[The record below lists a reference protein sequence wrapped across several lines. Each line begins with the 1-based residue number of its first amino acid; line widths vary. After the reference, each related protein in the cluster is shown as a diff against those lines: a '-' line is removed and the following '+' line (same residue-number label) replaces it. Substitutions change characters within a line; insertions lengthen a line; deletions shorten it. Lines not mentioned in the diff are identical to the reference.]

1 MSDELAAMHVLYVS
15 HTNGVHDDRWI
26 EAMRSS
32 GCTVTPLQ
40 VDPEGREAHSRVMS
54 LTTELGIDIIVAGPL
69 TTCTSHLVDL
79 VDLDV
84 PLVGLSWGFDLHEMA
99 HDESDSD
106 LSWMVGLAGLIVDSE
121 PTRLIAEGHG
131 VSRDRI
137 ELIPGGADLDRFG
150 PAGPRAEHTELPM
163 NSRVVLSA
171 RSHEPLYRVEDIV
184 TAFERARGLVN
195 DDVYLVVLND
205 GPLTEEMRAGAG
217 DHTLFPGRVSER
229 ELAAWLRRSDLYVSA
244 SETDGSSVTL
254 LQAMACGT
262 PVLVSDIPGNREWVH
277 AGLTG
282 GIFPLGDI
290 GALTQALTTALSD
303 ADVDE
308 SIDRAIAQVRS
319 RADWSSNSPRLTSLL
334 RRVSV
339 A

>member
-1 MSDELAAMHVLYVS
+1 MHVLYVS
-15 HTNGVHDDRWI
+15 NTNGVHDDRWI

-40 VDPEGREAHSRVMS
+40 VDPEGNEARSRVMS

-69 TTCTSHLVDL
+69 TTCTSHLVG
-79 VDLDV
+79 LDV

-99 HDESDSD
+99 DDESDSD

-121 PTRLIAEGHG
+121 PTQLIAEDLG

-137 ELIPGGADLDRFG
+137 ELIPWGVDLDLFD
-150 PAGPRAEHTELPM
+150 PTGPRAAHPELPM

-171 RSHEPLYRVEDIV
+171 RSHEPLYRVGDIV
-184 TAFERARGLVN
+184 TAFERARSLVN

-217 DHTLFPGRVSER
+217 DHTLFLGRVSER
-229 ELAAWLRRSDLYVSA
+229 ELAAWLRRSDLYVSS

-262 PVLVSDIPGNREWVH
+262 PVLVSDTPGNRAWVY
-277 AGLTG
+277 ADLTG
-282 GIFPLGDI
+282 GIFPLGDV
-290 GALTQALTTALSD
+290 GALTRALTTALSD
-303 ADVDE
+303 VNVGE
-308 SIDRAIAQVRS
+308 SIGRAIAQVRL
-319 RADWSSNSPRLTSLL
+319 RADWSGNSPRCTALL
-334 RRVSV
+334 RRVSI

>member
-1 MSDELAAMHVLYVS
+1 MSDGVPAMHVLYVS
-15 HTNGVHDDRWI
+15 NTNGVHDGRWI

-40 VDPEGREAHSRVMS
+40 VDPEGKEARSRVMS

-69 TTCTSHLVDL
+69 TTCTSHLAG
-79 VDLDV
+79 LDV

-99 HDESDSD
+99 HDKINSD

-121 PTRLIAEGHG
+121 PTRSIAEDLG

-137 ELIPGGADLDRFG
+137 ELIPWGVDLDLFD
-150 PAGPRAEHTELPM
+150 PAGPRAEHPELPM

-171 RSHEPLYRVEDIV
+171 RSHEPLYRVGDIV
-184 TAFERARGLVN
+184 TAFERARSLEN

-205 GPLTEEMRAGAG
+205 GPLAEEMRADAG
-217 DHTLFPGRVSER
+217 DHTLFLGRVSER

-277 AGLTG
+277 AGRTG
-282 GIFPLGDI
+282 SIFPLGDV

-303 ADVDE
+303 ADVGE
-308 SIDRAIAQVRS
+308 SIDRAITQVRS
-319 RADWSSNSPRLTSLL
+319 RADWSGNSLRLTSLL

>member
-1 MSDELAAMHVLYVS
+1 MSDEVPAMHVLYVS
-15 HTNGVHDDRWI
+15 NTSGVHDDRWI
-26 EAMRSS
+26 GAMRSS

-40 VDPEGREAHSRVMS
+40 VDPEGKEIHSRVMS
-54 LTTELGIDIIVAGPL
+54 LTTELGIEIIVAGPL
-69 TTCTSHLVDL
+69 TTCTSRLVG
-79 VDLDV
+79 LDV

-99 HDESDSD
+99 DDESDPD
-106 LSWMVGLAGLIVDSE
+106 PSWMVGLAGLIVDSE
-121 PTRLIAEGHG
+121 PTRLIAEDLR

-137 ELIPGGADLDRFG
+137 ELIPWGVDLDLFD
-150 PAGPRAEHTELPM
+150 PAGPRAEHLELPM

-171 RSHEPLYRVEDIV
+171 RSHEPLYRVGDIV
-184 TAFERARGLVN
+184 TAFERTRSLVN

-217 DHTLFPGRVSER
+217 DHTLFLGRVSER

-282 GIFPLGDI
+282 GIFPLGNV

-303 ADVDE
+303 ADVGQ
-308 SIDRAIAQVRS
+308 SIDQAITQVRS
-319 RADWSSNSPRLTSLL
+319 RADWSGNSPRLTSLL

>member
-1 MSDELAAMHVLYVS
+1 MSDELPAMHVLYAS
-15 HTNGVHDDRWI
+15 HTSGVHDDRWI

-40 VDPEGREAHSRVMS
+40 VDREDNDARSRVMS
-54 LTTELGIDIIVAGPL
+54 LTTERGIDIIVAGPL
-69 TTCTSHLVDL
+69 TTCTSHLVG
-79 VDLDV
+79 LDV

-99 HDESDSD
+99 DDESDSD
-106 LSWMVGLAGLIVDSE
+106 LSWMVSLAGLIVDSE
-121 PTRLIAEGHG
+121 PTRSIAENLG

-137 ELIPGGADLDRFG
+137 ELIPWGVDLDLFD
-150 PAGPRAEHTELPM
+150 PTGPRAAHPELPM

-171 RSHEPLYRVEDIV
+171 RSHEPLYRVGDIV
-184 TAFERARGLVN
+184 TAFERARSLLN
-195 DDVYLVVLND
+195 DDIYLVVLND
-205 GPLTEEMRAGAG
+205 GPLTEEIRAGAG
-217 DHTLFPGRVSER
+217 DHTLFLGRVSEN
-229 ELAAWLRRSDLYVSA
+229 ELAAWLRRSDLYVSS

-282 GIFPLGDI
+282 GMFPLGDV
-290 GALTQALTTALSD
+290 GALTQALTTSLSD
-303 ADVDE
+303 AQVGE
-308 SIDRAIAQVRS
+308 SINRAVAQVRS
-319 RADWSSNSPRLTSLL
+319 RADWSDNSPLLTDLL

-339 A
+339 E

>member
-1 MSDELAAMHVLYVS
+1 MHVLYVS
-15 HTNGVHDDRWI
+15 HTSGVHDDRWI

-32 GCTVTPLQ
+32 GCTVTPLK
-40 VDPEGREAHSRVMS
+40 VDPEGKEARSRVMS

-69 TTCTSHLVDL
+69 TTCTSHLVG
-79 VDLDV
+79 LDV

-99 HDESDSD
+99 DDESDPD
-106 LSWMVGLAGLIVDSE
+106 PSWMVGLAGLIVDSE
-121 PTRLIAEGHG
+121 PTRSIAEDLG

-137 ELIPGGADLDRFG
+137 ELIPWGVDLDLFDPTG
-150 PAGPRAEHTELPM
+150 LRAEHPELPM

-171 RSHEPLYRVEDIV
+171 RSHEPLYRVGDIV
-184 TAFERARGLVN
+184 TAFEKARSLVN

-205 GPLTEEMRAGAG
+205 GPLTEEIKAGAG
-217 DHTLFPGRVSER
+217 DHTLFLGRISER

-282 GIFPLGDI
+282 GIFPMGDV

-303 ADVDE
+303 ADIGE
-308 SIDRAIAQVRS
+308 SIDQAIAQVRS
-319 RADWSSNSPRLTSLL
+319 RADWSGNSPRLTSLL

>member
-1 MSDELAAMHVLYVS
+1 MHVLYVS
-15 HTNGVHDDRWI
+15 HTSGVHDDRWI

-40 VDPEGREAHSRVMS
+40 VDPEGKEARSRAMS

-69 TTCTSHLVDL
+69 TTCTSHLVG
-79 VDLDV
+79 LDV

-99 HDESDSD
+99 DDESDPD
-106 LSWMVGLAGLIVDSE
+106 PSWMVGLAGLIVDSE
-121 PTRLIAEGHG
+121 PTRSIAEDLG

-137 ELIPGGADLDRFG
+137 ELIPWGVDLDLFDPTG
-150 PAGPRAEHTELPM
+150 LRAEHPELPM

-171 RSHEPLYRVEDIV
+171 RSHEPLYRVGDIV
-184 TAFERARGLVN
+184 TAFEKARSLVN

-217 DHTLFPGRVSER
+217 DHTLFLGRVSER

-282 GIFPLGDI
+282 GIFPMGDV

-303 ADVDE
+303 ADVGK
-308 SIDRAIAQVRS
+308 SIDRAIAQVRL
-319 RADWSSNSPRLTSLL
+319 RADWSGNSPRLTSLL

>member
-1 MSDELAAMHVLYVS
+1 MHVLYVS

-40 VDPEGREAHSRVMS
+40 VDPEGGEVLSRVMS

-69 TTCTSHLVDL
+69 TTCTSHLVGL
-79 VDLDV
+79 NV

-99 HDESDSD
+99 DDESDPD
-106 LSWMVGLAGLIVDSE
+106 LSWMVDLAGLIVDSE
-121 PTRLIAEGHG
+121 PTRLIAEDLG

-137 ELIPGGADLDRFG
+137 ELIPWGVDLDLFD
-150 PAGPRAEHTELPM
+150 PAGPRAEHSELPM

-171 RSHEPLYRVEDIV
+171 RSHEPLYRVGDIV
-184 TAFERARGLVN
+184 TAFERARSLVK

-205 GPLTEEMRAGAG
+205 GPLTEETRAGAG
-217 DHTLFPGRVSER
+217 DHTLFLGRVSER
-229 ELAAWLRRSDLYVSA
+229 ELAAWLRRSDLYVSS

-282 GIFPLGDI
+282 GIFPLGDV

-303 ADVDE
+303 ANVGE
-308 SIDRAIAQVRS
+308 STDRAIAQVRS
-319 RADWSSNSPRLTSLL
+319 RADWSDNSPRLTSLL

>member
-1 MSDELAAMHVLYVS
+1 
-15 HTNGVHDDRWI
+15 
-26 EAMRSS
+26 
-32 GCTVTPLQ
+32 
-40 VDPEGREAHSRVMS
+40 
-54 LTTELGIDIIVAGPL
+54 
-69 TTCTSHLVDL
+69 
-79 VDLDV
+79 
-84 PLVGLSWGFDLHEMA
+84 
-99 HDESDSD
+99 
-106 LSWMVGLAGLIVDSE
+106 
-121 PTRLIAEGHG
+121 
-131 VSRDRI
+131 
-137 ELIPGGADLDRFG
+137 
-150 PAGPRAEHTELPM
+150 M

-171 RSHEPLYRVEDIV
+171 RSHEPLYRVGDII
-184 TAFERARGLVN
+184 TAFEGARSFVS

-205 GPLTEEMRAGAG
+205 GPLTDEIRAGAG
-217 DHTLFPGRVSER
+217 DHTLFLGRVSES

-282 GIFPLGDI
+282 GIFPLGDV
-290 GALTQALTTALSD
+290 GALTQALTTALSG

-308 SIDRAIAQVRS
+308 SIDRAVAQVRS
-319 RADWSSNSPRLTSLL
+319 RADWSRNSPRLTSLL

>member
-1 MSDELAAMHVLYVS
+1 MSDGVPAMHVLYVS

-32 GCTVTPLQ
+32 GCTVTPLR

-54 LTTELGIDIIVAGPL
+54 LTTELGVDIIVAGPL
-69 TTCTSHLVDL
+69 TTCTSHLVG
-79 VDLDV
+79 LDV

-99 HDESDSD
+99 DDESNSD

-121 PTRLIAEGHG
+121 PTRSIAEDLG

-137 ELIPGGADLDRFG
+137 ELIPWGVDLDLFD
-150 PAGPRAEHTELPM
+150 PAGPRAEHPGLPM

-171 RSHEPLYRVEDIV
+171 RSHEPLYRVGDIV
-184 TAFERARGLVN
+184 TAFERTRSLMN

-217 DHTLFPGRVSER
+217 DHTLFLGRVSES

-282 GIFPLGDI
+282 GIFPLSDV
-290 GALTQALTTALSD
+290 GALKQALTTALSD

-308 SIDRAIAQVRS
+308 SIDQAMAQVRS
-319 RADWSSNSPRLTSLL
+319 RADWSGNSPRLTSLL

>member
-1 MSDELAAMHVLYVS
+1 MHVLYVS
-15 HTNGVHDDRWI
+15 HTSGVHDDRWI

-40 VDPEGREAHSRVMS
+40 VDPEGDEAYSRCCHSRRNS
-54 LTTELGIDIIVAGPL
+54 RIDIMLPTP
-69 TTCTSHLVDL
+69 TTCTSHLVGIN
-79 VDLDV
+79 V

-99 HDESDSD
+99 HDEDDSD

-121 PTRLIAEGHG
+121 PTRSIAEDLG

-137 ELIPGGADLDRFG
+137 ELIPWGVDLDLFD
-150 PAGPRAEHTELPM
+150 PAGPQAAHPEVPM

-171 RSHEPLYRVEDIV
+171 RSHEPLYRVGDIV
-184 TAFERARGLVN
+184 TAFERARSLLS

-205 GPLTEEMRAGAG
+205 GPLTEEIRAGAG
-217 DHTLFPGRVSER
+217 DRTLFLGRVSER
-229 ELAAWLRRSDLYVSA
+229 ELAAWLRRSDLYVSC

-282 GIFPLGDI
+282 GLFPLNDV

-303 ADVDE
+303 ANVGE
-308 SIDRAIAQVRS
+308 FINRAIAQVRS
-319 RADWSSNSPRLTSLL
+319 RADWSGNSPRLTSLL

-339 A
+339 T

>member
-1 MSDELAAMHVLYVS
+1 MHVLYVS
-15 HTNGVHDDRWI
+15 HTSGVHDDRWI

-40 VDPEGREAHSRVMS
+40 VDPEGKEARSRVMS

-69 TTCTSHLVDL
+69 TTCTSHLVG
-79 VDLDV
+79 LDV

-99 HDESDSD
+99 DDESNSD

-121 PTRLIAEGHG
+121 PTRSIAEDLG

-137 ELIPGGADLDRFG
+137 ELIPWGVDLDLFD
-150 PAGPRAEHTELPM
+150 PAGPRAAHPELPM

-171 RSHEPLYRVEDIV
+171 RSHEPLYRVGDIV
-184 TAFERARGLVN
+184 TAFERARSLVE

-205 GPLTEEMRAGAG
+205 GPLTEKIRTGAE
-217 DHTLFPGRVSER
+217 DHTLFLGRVSEK

-262 PVLVSDIPGNREWVH
+262 SVLVSDIPGNREWVH
-277 AGLTG
+277 PGLTG
-282 GIFPLGDI
+282 GIFPLGDV

-303 ADVDE
+303 ADVGE
-308 SIDRAIAQVRS
+308 STDQAIAQVRS
-319 RADWSSNSPRLTSLL
+319 RADWSGNSPRLTRLL

>member
-1 MSDELAAMHVLYVS
+1 MHVLYVS
-15 HTNGVHDDRWI
+15 HTSGVHDDRWI

-40 VDPEGREAHSRVMS
+40 VDPEGKEARSRVMS

-69 TTCTSHLVDL
+69 TTCTSHLVG
-79 VDLDV
+79 LDV

-99 HDESDSD
+99 DDESDPD
-106 LSWMVGLAGLIVDSE
+106 PSWMVGLAGLIVDSE
-121 PTRLIAEGHG
+121 PTRSIAEDLG

-137 ELIPGGADLDRFG
+137 ELIPWGVDLDLFDPTG
-150 PAGPRAEHTELPM
+150 LRAEHPELPM

-171 RSHEPLYRVEDIV
+171 RSHEPLYRVGDIV
-184 TAFERARGLVN
+184 TAFEKARSLVN

-205 GPLTEEMRAGAG
+205 GPLTEEIKAGAG
-217 DHTLFPGRVSER
+217 DHTLFLGRISER

-282 GIFPLGDI
+282 GIFPMGDV

-303 ADVDE
+303 ADVGK

-319 RADWSSNSPRLTSLL
+319 RADWSGSSLRLTSLL

>member
-1 MSDELAAMHVLYVS
+1 MHVLYVS
-15 HTNGVHDDRWI
+15 NTNGVHDGRWI

-40 VDPEGREAHSRVMS
+40 VDPEGREAHSPVMS

-69 TTCTSHLVDL
+69 TTCTSHLVG
-79 VDLDV
+79 LDV

-99 HDESDSD
+99 HDKINSD

-121 PTRLIAEGHG
+121 PTRSIAEDLG

-137 ELIPGGADLDRFG
+137 ELIPWGVDLDLFD
-150 PAGPRAEHTELPM
+150 PAGPRAAHPELPM

-171 RSHEPLYRVEDIV
+171 RSHEPLYRVGDIV
-184 TAFERARGLVN
+184 TAFERARSLEN

-205 GPLTEEMRAGAG
+205 GPLAEEMRADAG
-217 DHTLFPGRVSER
+217 DHTLFLGRVSER

-277 AGLTG
+277 AGRTG
-282 GIFPLGDI
+282 SIFPLGDV

-303 ADVDE
+303 ADVGE
-308 SIDRAIAQVRS
+308 SIDRAITQVRS
-319 RADWSSNSPRLTSLL
+319 RADRSGNSLRLTSLL

>member
-1 MSDELAAMHVLYVS
+1 VSDELPAMHVLYVS
-15 HTNGVHDDRWI
+15 ITNGVHDDRWI

-32 GCTVTPLQ
+32 GCTVTSLQ
-40 VDPEGREAHSRVMS
+40 VDPEGDEARSRVIS
-54 LTTELGIDIIVAGPL
+54 LTTELGIDIMVAGPL
-69 TTCTSHLVDL
+69 TTCTSHL

-121 PTRLIAEGHG
+121 PTRSIAEDLG

-137 ELIPGGADLDRFG
+137 EFIPWGVDLDLFD
-150 PAGPRAEHTELPM
+150 PAGPRATHPEVPT

-171 RSHEPLYRVEDIV
+171 RSHEPLYRVGDIV
-184 TAFERARGLVN
+184 TAFERARSLVN

-205 GPLTEEMRAGAG
+205 GPLTEEIRAGAG
-217 DHTLFPGRVSER
+217 DHTLFLGRVSEK
-229 ELAAWLRRSDLYVSA
+229 ELAAWLRRSDLYVSS

-254 LQAMACGT
+254 LQAMASGT

-277 AGLTG
+277 ADLTG
-282 GIFPLGDI
+282 GIFPLGDVE
-290 GALTQALTTALSD
+290 ALTQALTTALSD
-303 ADVDE
+303 ANVDE

-319 RADWSSNSPRLTSLL
+319 RADWSGNSPRLTSLL

>member
-1 MSDELAAMHVLYVS
+1 MSDELPAMHVLYVS
-15 HTNGVHDDRWI
+15 HTSGVHDNRWI

-40 VDPEGREAHSRVMS
+40 VDPEGNKARSRVMS
-54 LTTELGIDIIVAGPL
+54 LMTELGIDIIVAGPL
-69 TTCTSHLVDL
+69 TTCTSHLVG
-79 VDLDV
+79 LDV
-84 PLVGLSWGFDLHEMA
+84 PLVGLSWGFDLHEME

-106 LSWMVGLAGLIVDSE
+106 LSWMAGLAGLIVDSE
-121 PTRLIAEGHG
+121 PTRSIAEDLG

-137 ELIPGGADLDRFG
+137 ELIPWGVDLDLFD
-150 PAGPRAEHTELPM
+150 PTGPRAAHPELPM

-171 RSHEPLYRVEDIV
+171 RSHEPLYRVGDIV
-184 TAFERARGLVN
+184 TAFERARSLLN

-205 GPLTEEMRAGAG
+205 GPLTEEIRAGAG
-217 DHTLFPGRVSER
+217 DHTLFIGRVSEK
-229 ELAAWLRRSDLYVSA
+229 ELAAWLRRSDLYVSS

-282 GIFPLGDI
+282 GIFPLGDV
-290 GALTQALTTALSD
+290 GALTQALTTGLSN
-303 ADVDE
+303 ANVGE
-308 SIDRAIAQVRS
+308 SIERAIAQVRL
-319 RADWSSNSPRLTSLL
+319 RANWSGNSPRLTGLL

-339 A
+339 E

>member
-1 MSDELAAMHVLYVS
+1 MSDELTTMHVLYVS
-15 HTNGVHDDRWI
+15 HTSGVHDDRWI
-26 EAMRSS
+26 GAMRSS

-40 VDPEGREAHSRVMS
+40 VDPEGNEARSRAMS

-69 TTCTSHLVDL
+69 TTCTSRLVG
-79 VDLDV
+79 LDV

-99 HDESDSD
+99 DDEGDPD
-106 LSWMVGLAGLIVDSE
+106 LSWMVGLAGMIVDSE
-121 PTRLIAEGHG
+121 PTRSIAEDLG

-137 ELIPGGADLDRFG
+137 ELIPWGVDLDLFD
-150 PAGPRAEHTELPM
+150 PTGPRAEHPGLPM

-171 RSHEPLYRVEDIV
+171 RSHEPLYRVGDIV
-184 TAFERARGLVN
+184 TAFERTRSLMN

-217 DHTLFPGRVSER
+217 DHTLFLGRVSER

-282 GIFPLGDI
+282 GIFPLGDV
-290 GALTQALTTALSD
+290 GALTQALATTLSD
-303 ADVDE
+303 ANVDE

-319 RADWSSNSPRLTSLL
+319 RADWSGNSPRLTSLL
-334 RRVSV
+334 QRISV